1 MSDRQRP
8 NPLLPSGLNYPRP
21 PNEGD
26 VYAAAYLARAKNGA
40 TASHAV
46 IAIAGQ
52 SASPGSEAG
61 LWASVFQ
68 SIKHPL

>member
-1 MSDRQRP
+1 MSDRPRT
-8 NPLLPSGLNYPRP
+8 NALLPSGLNLPRP
-21 PNEGD
+21 PTEQD

-46 IAIAGQ
+46 NIAGQ
-52 SASPGSEAG
+52 SASPGSDAG
-61 LWASVFQ
+61 LWASVFL